1 MLSPLLPD
9 NEAVRALNNAF
20 AVETSYLEADD
31 WVRLVAQARV
41 AVFAAPEDA
50 FLLVL
55 DQGADYDSPN
65 FLWWKERRDRFLY
78 VDRVVVAAPAQG
90 RGLGRQLY
98 AHAMDEARRLGFDR
112 IVCEINIDPPNPG
125 SVAFHAALSFVPAG
139 EQKLANGKTVGYFER
154 VL

>member
-20 AVETSYLEADD
+20 AAETSYLEAGD
-31 WVRLVAQARV
+31 WSRLVAQSRV
-41 AVFAAPEDA
+41 AAVVAPADA
-50 FLLVL
+50 FVLVL
-55 DQGADYDSPN
+55 DQDAHYDSPN
-65 FLWWKERRDRFLY
+65 FLWWKERRDSFLY
-78 VDRVVVAAPAQG
+78 VDRVVVAATAQG

-112 IVCEINIDPPNPG
+112 VVCEINIDPPNPR
-125 SVAFHAALSFVPAG
+125 SVAFHTALGFKAAG
-139 EQKLANGKTVGYFER
+139 EQHLASGKTVGYFER

>member
-9 NEAVRALNNAF
+9 NEAVRTLNNAF
-20 AVETSYLEADD
+20 AVETSYLEADN

-41 AVFAAPEDA
+41 AVFVAPEDA

-55 DQGADYDSPN
+55 DQDADYDSPN
-65 FLWWKERRDRFLY
+65 FLWWKERRERFLY
-78 VDRVVVAAPAQG
+78 VDRVVVAATAKG

-112 IVCEINIDPPNPG
+112 IVCEINIDPPNAG
-125 SVAFHAALSFVPAG
+125 CVAFHAALGFSPAG

>member
-20 AVETSYLEADD
+20 AAETSYLEAGD
-31 WVRLVAQARV
+31 WSRLVAQSRV
-41 AVFAAPEDA
+41 AVVVAPADA
-50 FLLVL
+50 FVLVL
-55 DQGADYDSPN
+55 DQDAHYDSPN
-65 FLWWKERRDRFLY
+65 FLWWKERRDSFLY
-78 VDRVVVAAPAQG
+78 VDRVVVAATAQG

-112 IVCEINIDPPNPG
+112 VVCEINIDPPNPR
-125 SVAFHAALSFVPAG
+125 SVAFHTALGFKAAG
-139 EQKLANGKTVGYFER
+139 EQHLASGKTGGYFER

>member
-20 AVETSYLEADD
+20 AAETSYLEAGD
-31 WVRLVAQARV
+31 WSRLVAQSRV
-41 AVFAAPEDA
+41 AVVVAPADA
-50 FLLVL
+50 FVLVL
-55 DQGADYDSPN
+55 DQDAHYDSPN
-65 FLWWKERRDRFLY
+65 FLWWKERRDSFLY
-78 VDRVVVAAPAQG
+78 VDRVVVAATAQG

-112 IVCEINIDPPNPG
+112 VVCEINIDPPNPR
-125 SVAFHAALSFVPAG
+125 SVAFHTALGFKAAG
-139 EQKLANGKTVGYFER
+139 EQHLASGKTVGYFER

>member
-41 AVFAAPEDA
+41 AVFVAPEDA

-55 DQGADYDSPN
+55 DQDADYDSPN
-65 FLWWKERRDRFLY
+65 FLWWKERRERFLY
-78 VDRVVVAAPAQG
+78 VDRVVVAATAKG

-112 IVCEINIDPPNPG
+112 IVCEINIDPPNAG
-125 SVAFHAALSFVPAG
+125 SVAFHAALGFSPAG